1 VIDSVSWTGRCAC
14 CDGRTDA
21 AAPFVDRD
29 APVPPVRRCARRRGG
44 RVREFLNGQQW
55 HREQGVSDSGHAVPC
70 DAESLD
76 GQGGRR
82 LGLPGWDQI
91 NLIEQVGQVQQPEK

>member
-1 VIDSVSWTGRCAC
+1 
-14 CDGRTDA
+14 
-21 AAPFVDRD
+21 
-29 APVPPVRRCARRRGG
+29 
-44 RVREFLNGQQW
+44 
-55 HREQGVSDSGHAVPC
+55 VPC

-91 NLIEQVGQVQQPEK
+91 DLIEQVGQVQQPEK